1 MAQEEE
7 VLGKAYDS
15 GLMRRL
21 LTYLR
26 PYRWQVT
33 IALASI
39 IFKSGAD
46 VLGPYL
52 VKVAVDRYLA
62 PIPSAAS
69 GLWSWLS
76 PNPKQGVAQIALIYL
91 GLLTFTFILEF
102 LQTYFMQWTGQK
114 IMFDLRSQIFRHL
127 QRMHVAFY
135 DKNPVGRLV
144 TRVTTD
150 VDALNEMFTSGVVSI
165 FEDFFVLVG
174 ILGIMLCM
182 NWKLALI
189 TFAVLPFI
197 MVATKIFRDKVRDS
211 YRRIRVA
218 IARINSYL
226 QEHVSGMMVLQ
237 LFNRERKA
245 YARFSEINRSHMD
258 AYKDAI
264 LAYACYY
271 PVVDFFSAVAIACV
285 IWYGGLDVLAK
296 HQVASVAIEF
306 RRPLLISPH
315 LVPTVASLGVLIAFM
330 QYAQRFFRPIMDFS
344 EKYNILQSAMAASE
358 RIFKLLDSPVD
369 IVSPAIVKKPEGPG
383 RIEFDHVWF
392 AYRDQQKEHG
402 ETTAAPASPARS
414 AAAPDRGDVA
424 TAAAGP
430 SISTGDNGAGGS
442 SELDW
447 VLRDV
452 SFSIEPG
459 ETIAVV
465 GHTGAGKTTLI
476 SLLLR
481 FYDVQKGAVRIDG
494 VDVKEMDLADL
505 RRRFGVVLQDPFLF
519 TGTIGGNIRLG
530 TERIQDENV
539 ARAAADVNLAEFIH
553 TLPNGFNEEVRE
565 RGSTLSTGQKQLIS
579 FARALAHEP
588 NILILDEATSSVD
601 TETEFRVRDAL
612 ARMVEGRTSL
622 IIAHRLSTI
631 QRADKIIVMHK
642 GRVREMGTHQELL
655 AQRGIYYKLYQLQY
669 KDQEIDATQA
679 PSPANANPST
689 VSADD

>member
-1 MAQEEE
+1 MSQEEE

-15 GLMRRL
+15 RLMARL
-21 LTYLR
+21 LKYLR
-26 PYRWQVT
+26 PYRWQVA
-33 IALASI
+33 IALVSI
-39 IFKSGAD
+39 LLKSFAD

-52 VKVAVDRYLA
+52 TKVAIDRYLA
-62 PIPSAAS
+62 PKGAATGTSS
-69 GLWSWLS
+69 GVWSWLS
-76 PNPKQGVAQIALIYL
+76 PNAITGIAQIATIYV
-91 GLLTFTFILEF
+91 GLLVFSFLLEF

-114 IMFDLRSQIFRHL
+114 VMFDLRRQIFRHL
-127 QRMHVAFY
+127 QRLHVAFF

-165 FEDFFVLVG
+165 FEDVFVLAG
-174 ILGIMLCM
+174 ILGVMLSM

-197 MVATKIFRDKVRDS
+197 VIATKIFRDRVRDS

-226 QEHVSGMMVLQ
+226 QEHVSGMVVLQ

-245 YARFSEINRSHMD
+245 YKQFSEINRSHMD

-264 LAYACYY
+264 LAYSLYY
-271 PVVDFFSAVAIACV
+271 PAIDVLSSIAIACV
-285 IWYGGLDVLAK
+285 IWFGGVG
-296 HQVASVAIEF
+296 VMRNISVTSVAVSFNWKTLLTF
-306 RRPLLISPH
+306 R
-315 LVPTVASLGVLIAFM
+315 LVRGAAELGVLVAFI
-330 QYAQRFFRPIMDFS
+330 QYALRFFRPIMDFS

-358 RIFKLLDSPVD
+358 RIFKLLDTPVQV
-369 IVSPAIVKKPEGPG
+369 VSPSVTKRPEGPG

-392 AYRDQQKEHG
+392 AYRDTEPSKDNVG
-402 ETTAAPASPARS
+402 TAALGRPAEQSSATSP
-414 AAAPDRGDVA
+414 
-424 TAAAGP
+424 
-430 SISTGDNGAGGS
+430 
-442 SELDW
+442 DW

-452 SFSIEPG
+452 TFAIEPG
-459 ETIAVV
+459 ETVAIV

-505 RRRFGVVLQDPFLF
+505 RSRFGVVLQDPFLF
-519 TGTIGGNIRLG
+519 SGTIGGNIRLG
-530 TERIQDENV
+530 TKRIKDVDIEQ
-539 ARAAADVNLAEFIH
+539 AAEDVNLADFIRA
-553 TLPNGFNEEVRE
+553 LPKGFDEEVRE

-588 NILILDEATSSVD
+588 KILILDEATSSVD

-612 ARMVEGRTSL
+612 NRMVEGRTSL
-622 IIAHRLSTI
+622 IIAHRLSTV

-642 GRVREMGTHQELL
+642 GQVREMGTHQQLL
-655 AQRGIYYKLYQLQY
+655 AQRGIYFKLYQLQY
-669 KDQEIDATQA
+669 KDQELNVERA
-679 PSPANANPST
+679 PSPGSADGVREPEVTA
-689 VSADD
+689 SADD